1 MMDSGVRIQWTVRE
15 WEQIW
20 QIVSLTRLRIKTE
33 GRYFSNMS
41 VAFEQMFADMTSS
54 PEVANQ
60 LISALRDNGGSSDS
74 PAVAAEL
81 IAALRS
87 ADRTGQSS
95 PAVARELLAAL
106 EADRA
111 NLLPS
116 AASDVV
122 GAGSEVGIQT
132 EDRTPRE
139 TRQTQVRVTQPCGQ
153 TGMKHCA
160 EIQGD
165 SGGRCL

>member
-1 MMDSGVRIQWTVRE
+1 
-15 WEQIW
+15 
-20 QIVSLTRLRIKTE
+20 
-33 GRYFSNMS
+33 MS

-106 EADRA
+106 EADQA
-111 NLLPS
+111 NLL
-116 AASDVV
+116 AAAGGGVAA
-122 GAGSEVGIQT
+122 GGSEVGIQT

-139 TRQTQVRVTQPCGQ
+139 TRQTQVRVTVFQ
-153 TGMKHCA
+153 TDRNEALHCA